1 MWVLIMSIILSVF
14 NFLKGC
20 LELFSQYVGWPI
32 AIIATTLG
40 LFIVSY
46 HAIAVFL
53 KIGSIIK
60 KKLGMQKEQRLA
72 SVISYNQSGGI
83 TTNSVSLLRTEV
95 KQ

>member
-1 MWVLIMSIILSVF
+1 MI
-14 NFLKGC
+14 FLAY

-32 AIIATTLG
+32 AIIATALG

-46 HAIAVFL
+46 HFIAVFL

-60 KKLGMQKEQRLA
+60 KKLGMQKKQRPV

-83 TTNSVSLLRTEV
+83 TTNSVSLLSTEV
-95 KQ
+95 K